1 MSTSFLYQ
9 SAKDTLRWNN
19 LSVKKHISDIMR
31 IGRLIYMKDEDFEE
45 VKNKSKYTEID
56 IDQLKDIYNS

>member
-1 MSTSFLYQ
+1 
-9 SAKDTLRWNN
+9 
-19 LSVKKHISDIMR
+19 
-31 IGRLIYMKDEDFEE
+31 MKDEDFEE

>member
-9 SAKDTLRWNN
+9 NAKDVLRWNN
-19 LSVKKHISDIMR
+19 LSVKKHIGDIMR
-31 IGRLIYMKDEDFEE
+31 IGTFLFLSDEDFEE
-45 VKNKSKYTEID
+45 IKNKSKYTEID